1 MTDTR
6 VLVVEDNKAVL
17 RTICRML
24 EKIEVETVAATSRA
38 EVESILA
45 ADTNFVACLLDYCL
59 PDAADGET
67 LPVVLAKRIP
77 TIVLTGRNDTETREK
92 VMLNPVM
99 DYIPKDNPSSFDY
112 AVKMVQ
118 RVQLNPDIKVLVVD
132 DSPSIRNY
140 LRMLLKRQ
148 LFQVLEAGTADEAL
162 ALLRADPDI
171 RLVLLDHDM
180 PGKNGVSMCSEARRF
195 RGTADLAI
203 IGISASQDPHMSAR
217 FLKAGADD
225 FLNKPF
231 NHEEFFCRVTRNI
244 EFVEN
249 LRALARAANEDPLT
263 GLNNRRRFFDL
274 AQAREDE
281 YGIAMLD
288 IDFFKHINDQHGH
301 DVGDEAL
308 CYLADA
314 LCRHFDGAI
323 CARMGGEEFVVL
335 LPFDQC
341 VNNLRMLEDFRKQLA
356 HNHFH
361 APDGRALQMTVSI
374 GYASSKDR
382 DIYQALKCAD
392 EALYRAKQT
401 GRNRVCFDPK
411 INMPES
417 A

>member
-24 EKIEVETVAATSRA
+24 EKIEVETVAATSRE
-38 EVESILA
+38 EVENILA
-45 ADTNFVACLLDYCL
+45 ADTNFAACLLDYCL
-59 PDAADGET
+59 PDAPDGET
-67 LPVVLAKRIP
+67 LPVVLAQRIP
-77 TIVLTGRNDTETREK
+77 TIVLTARNDTETREK

-148 LFQVLEAGTADEAL
+148 LFQVLEAATADEAL

-263 GLNNRRRFFDL
+263 GLHNRRHFFDL
-274 AQAREDE
+274 AQSREDE
-281 YGIAMLD
+281 YGTAMLD

-308 CYLADA
+308 RYLAGA
-314 LCRHFDGAI
+314 LCQHFDDAI

-341 VNNLRMLEDFRKQLA
+341 VENLRRLEEFRKQLA
-356 HNHFH
+356 SNHFH
-361 APDGRALQMTVSI
+361 TPDGTALQMTVSI

-382 DIYQALKCAD
+382 DIYQSLKCAD